1 MPLMRSAAAVS
12 SRPAGP
18 GRRPLAI
25 IDFEDK
31 TMFMQALILITVFA
45 ATAILAY
52 QLIPVAWDRVYTWRA
67 RGVEMQRTR
76 LKEMFLDM
84 DPQRLFLLNVISP
97 TVLCLTGLLVT
108 RSLMGLLIGLAIGF
122 AIPAFIV
129 KNMILMRK
137 AKFNAQIT
145 DGLMILSSCLKGG
158 LSLLQSIEALVEE
171 LPNPISQ
178 EFGLILRE
186 NKMGIALEESFEN
199 LNRRMPSEELNLL
212 TTAILVARETGG
224 DITLLFGKLMGT
236 IRSKI
241 KLSESVAT
249 LSMQGKIQG
258 VVMSGLPIGFAIL
271 VLSFQPNYFDV
282 MLSSPVGRG
291 LLVYAVV
298 SEVIG
303 MYLIRTFSKVNV

>member
-1 MPLMRSAAAVS
+1 
-12 SRPAGP
+12 
-18 GRRPLAI
+18 
-25 IDFEDK
+25 
-31 TMFMQALILITVFA
+31 MFTQILIMIMVFA

-52 QLIPVAWDRVYTWRA
+52 QLIPAAWDRIYTWRA

-84 DPQRLFLLNVISP
+84 DPQKLFLLNVISP
-97 TVLCLTGLLVT
+97 TLLSLVGLLIT
-108 RSLMGLLIGLAIGF
+108 KSLMGFLVGLAFGF
-122 AIPAFIV
+122 AIPAIIV
-129 KNMILMRK
+129 KNMITMRK
-137 AKFNAQIT
+137 ARFNSQIT

-171 LPNPISQ
+171 LPQPISQ

-224 DITLLFGKLMGT
+224 DITLLFGKLIGT
-236 IRSKI
+236 IRAKI
-241 KLSESVAT
+241 KLNENVAT
-249 LSMQGKIQG
+249 LSMQGRIQG

-271 VLSFQPNYFDV
+271 VVSFQPNYFDI

-291 LLVYAVV
+291 LLVYAVI

-303 MYLIRTFSKVNV
+303 MYLIRIFSKVNV